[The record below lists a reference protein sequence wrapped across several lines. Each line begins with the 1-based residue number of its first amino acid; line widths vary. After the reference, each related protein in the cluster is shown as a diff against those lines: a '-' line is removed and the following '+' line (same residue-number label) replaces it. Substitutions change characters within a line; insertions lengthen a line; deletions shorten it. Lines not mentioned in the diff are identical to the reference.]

1 LDNIE
6 QEVYRVVSRIAKT
19 PAERLRP
26 DTDLKGELNVDSLQ
40 GLQIVAAL
48 EKRFGISIPDE
59 DLDSYTTIKLI
70 VEVIR
75 KEIERGAGAQR
86 AELS

>member
-1 LDNIE
+1 LDPIE

-26 DTDLKGELNVDSLQ
+26 DTDLKAELNVDSLQ

-59 DLDSYTTIKLI
+59 DLDSYTTIQLI

-75 KEIERGAGAQR
+75 KEVERGAGAQR
-86 AELS
+86 PEVS

>member
-1 LDNIE
+1 LDQIE

-19 PAERLRP
+19 PTDRLRP

-48 EKRFGISIPDE
+48 EKRFAISIPDE
-59 DLDSYTTIKLI
+59 DLDSYNTIQLI

-75 KEIERGAGAQR
+75 KEVERGTGAPR